1 MSDLFDHD
9 IDPQSD
15 PTDPE
20 LILALSFDCYGTLI
34 DWRGGARTA
43 CEEIPALEH
52 ADLNRLIEDWLA
64 VDRELIADSY
74 RPYRQ
79 ILAEGIT
86 RAAGRQGIELDE
98 TSASKFGESQGNW
111 PAFED
116 SAAALER
123 LGQHYQLAIFSNV
136 EESVLRQSM
145 ERLGNPFEAWVTAD
159 QVRSYKPARPHFHAG
174 LEVLGLTQGHVLHCA
189 QSLHHDIR
197 PAKALGWNA
206 AWVNREGE
214 AAPTDVQPDFT
225 VANMSELAKHM
236 GA

>member
-9 IDPQSD
+9 IDPDSD

-34 DWRGGARTA
+34 DWRGGARAA
-43 CEEIPALEH
+43 CESIPALDRCDH
-52 ADLNRLIEDWLA
+52 GRLIEDWLA
-64 VDRELIADSY
+64 FDRKLIAETY
-74 RPYRQ
+74 RPYRD

-86 RAAGRQGIELDE
+86 RAAHRQGVELDAP
-98 TSASKFGESQGNW
+98 SAARFGESQGEW
-111 PAFED
+111 PAFDD
-116 SAAALER
+116 SVVALER
-123 LGQHYQLAIFSNV
+123 LGRHFQLAIFSNV

-189 QSLHHDIR
+189 QSFHHDIR
-197 PAKALGWNA
+197 PAKALGWSA
-206 AWVNREGE
+206 GWVNREGE
-214 AAPTDVQPDFT
+214 PDPEDVQPDFT
-225 VANMSELAKHM
+225 VPNLADLAKHM
-236 GA
+236 GC